1 MVLRDLDRAVLC
13 ELRTVA
19 KDNSIRLKD
28 IMEWRTVAI
37 TAHEGE
43 TLYYLPMLKV
53 WCAVKKARKEVKHG
67 S

>member
-1 MVLRDLDRAVLC
+1 
-13 ELRTVA
+13 LRTVA